1 MMGRQSKVQSKLFY
15 TAIDLE
21 QRVRK
26 NHILRKV
33 KRNIDF
39 DFIIR
44 QVERLPILSTWYTVA
59 RGLQY
64 YPRRSV
70 ISDCLDNRT

>member
-15 TAIDLE
+15 TAFNLE

-33 KRNIDF
+33 KRHIDF
-39 DFIIR
+39 DFIYNE
-44 QVERLPILSTWYTVA
+44 VKDTYGMNLPKLVDTPKSK
-59 RGLQY
+59 L
-64 YPRRSV
+64 
-70 ISDCLDNRT
+70 